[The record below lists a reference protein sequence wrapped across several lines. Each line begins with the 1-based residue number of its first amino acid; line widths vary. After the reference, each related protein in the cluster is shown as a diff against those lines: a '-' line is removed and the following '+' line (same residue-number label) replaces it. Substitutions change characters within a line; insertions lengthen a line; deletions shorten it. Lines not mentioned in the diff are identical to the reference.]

1 MLPERPRPTDND
13 YQLKRVGRDGKE
25 RPAVRIMANENMDE
39 WRTSPVVI
47 DETVRADEGVSGEA
61 SGGMEEDGNSACKP
75 WFA

>member
-1 MLPERPRPTDND
+1 
-13 YQLKRVGRDGKE
+13 
-25 RPAVRIMANENMDE
+25 MANENMDE